1 MGIALTNHNTGTMG
15 SGKGEPDYL
24 YPKDPGHDVHQKD
37 AFKFFT
43 RFTND
48 AMTATLQMAFAG
60 VWDRFPK
67 LQFYWAE
74 TMVGWLE
81 YGLWQIDDHYRRYI
95 GMIHDN
101 WGLNKLD
108 RKPSEYLKDRNYW
121 GFLHDPVGVQRRAL
135 HRLRQNYVGHRLRPR
150 RQRVPEFT
158 KTLGGRFQGVPENEK
173 RAMTVDNCVRYF
185 RLDQ

>member
-1 MGIALTNHNTGTMG
+1 M
-15 SGKGEPDYL
+15 
-24 YPKDPGHDVHQKD
+24 HQKD

-108 RKPSEYLKDRNYW
+108 RKPERVY
-121 GFLHDPVGVQRRAL
+121 QRPQLLGIPSRSRRRPAPRL
-135 HRLRQNYVGHRLRPR
+135 HRL
-150 RQRVPEFT
+150 
-158 KTLGGRFQGVPENEK
+158 
-173 RAMTVDNCVRYF
+173 
-185 RLDQ
+185 

>member
-1 MGIALTNHNTGTMG
+1 MG

-108 RKPSEYLKDRNYW
+108 AQTERVFEGPQLLGLPARS
-121 GFLHDPVGVQRRAL
+121 GRRPTPRL
-135 HRLRQNYVGHRLRPR
+135 HRLRQNHVGHRLRPR
-150 RQRVPEFT
+150 RKRVPQLT
-158 KTLGGRFQGVPENEK
+158 KASGGRLSQACRK
-173 RAMTVDNCVRYF
+173 TKSAR
-185 RLDQ
+185 